1 MNSQWYLKAMPLNN
15 AQMKC
20 VAPMCACMSSYCVK
34 TLFLSSSPLST
45 LSRNLRLNER
55 KKYLIHRREREALVY
70 IVNGTKKIE
79 FVKDQYLTTHS
90 MHTHRQLSAWSI
102 YYNIANYYLVFVFV
116 FVFIA
121 IHMNVSVYVLY
132 CKLESIE
139 SKTRLWF
146 LKLRS

>member
-20 VAPMCACMSSYCVK
+20 VAPMCVCMSSYCVK
-34 TLFLSSSPLST
+34 TLFLSSSPLS
-45 LSRNLRLNER
+45 RNLRSNDRR
-55 KKYLIHRREREALVY
+55 KNLIHRREREALVY

-102 YYNIANYYLVFVFV
+102 YYNIANYYLVFVF
-116 FVFIA
+116 IA
-121 IHMNVSVYVLY
+121 IHMNVSVCVLY

-139 SKTRLWF
+139 SKTRL
-146 LKLRS
+146 